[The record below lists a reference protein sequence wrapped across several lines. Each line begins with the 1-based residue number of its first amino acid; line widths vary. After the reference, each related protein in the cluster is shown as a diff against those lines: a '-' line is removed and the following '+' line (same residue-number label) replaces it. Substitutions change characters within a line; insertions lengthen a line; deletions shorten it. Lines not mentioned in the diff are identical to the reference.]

1 MYVANMFGGTLNFAS
16 TGNIYSMINGDLFV
30 QKCFSLNCSYEIF
43 KKGWNGF
50 VLADTVP
57 MLVKYEQA
65 FNQLENR
72 HLNKFIALD
81 FQPV

>member
-1 MYVANMFGGTLNFAS
+1 
-16 TGNIYSMINGDLFV
+16 MINRDLFV

-43 KKGWNGF
+43 KKGRNGF
-50 VLADTVP
+50 ILADTVP

-65 FNQLENR
+65 FNLLENR
-72 HLNKFIALD
+72 RFNKFIALD